1 MGTGRPDG
9 WAGGRSGVAGR
20 FDEDQGQRATVGS
33 PADAPRDAGD
43 AGSPARPVRAAP
55 PGARRILIVDDNIDA
70 GETLGILLRDSGS
83 EVCVVH
89 DGTSALD
96 EAAAFVPDVVL
107 LDIGLP
113 GMDGF
118 EVARRLRE
126 IPGLESALFVA
137 VSGYALDEHRRE
149 ATEAGI
155 DRYFTKPVGIKALR
169 ELLATLPPPAE

>member
-1 MGTGRPDG
+1 M
-9 WAGGRSGVAGR
+9 AGR
-20 FDEDQGQRATVGS
+20 FEEVQGHRTTTGEPS
-33 PADAPRDAGD
+33 DPR
-43 AGSPARPVRAAP
+43 RPSRDVPAP
-55 PGARRILIVDDNIDA
+55 PGPAGAALPLPRRILIVDDNIDA

-89 DGTSALD
+89 DGASALS
-96 EAAAFVPDVVL
+96 EAEEFLPDVVL

-126 IPGLESALFVA
+126 IPGLEAALFVA
-137 VSGYALDEHRRE
+137 VSGYALDEHRKE

-169 ELLATLPPPAE
+169 ELLAAAPPAAG